1 MVSGRGEH
9 VMTGIF
15 IAECDAN
22 VCLFELWT
30 LIICL
35 CLCDVTAGEYGSSS
49 VNAYLEDDSTLS
61 ASISTRSGVYV
72 VEVSVRT

>member
-1 MVSGRGEH
+1 
-9 VMTGIF
+9 MTGIF

-22 VCLFELWT
+22 FCVFELWT
-30 LIICL
+30 LISL
-35 CLCDVTAGEYGSSS
+35 CVCDVTAGEYGSSS
-49 VNAYLEDDSTLS
+49 VSAYLEDDNTLS